1 MKKIFLFLVISFS
14 CNEAL
19 AQYWQ
24 QRVDYVIDVQLN
36 DKEKTLDGFEKI
48 TYTNNSPDTLRFIW
62 FHLWPNAYR
71 NDRTAFSD
79 QMLENGNTAFYFSSK
94 EEKGYINRLDFKV
107 DGATARVEDHP
118 EHIDIV
124 KLVLP
129 KPLPPSAQAI
139 ITTPFHVKLP
149 FNFSRGGFDSAS
161 FQVTQWYPKPA
172 VYDHKGWH
180 PMPYLDQGEFYSEF
194 GHFDVSIS
202 VPQGYVV
209 AATGRQ
215 MTDNRQ
221 PITEDR
227 TRASAVG
234 GPLSVIRFSQDS
246 IHDFAWF
253 ADKRFI
259 LTKDTV
265 LLPSGKI
272 VDVLNYF
279 KPGAKGKI
287 APSGDGARYAKEAVR
302 FYSREVGEYPYGTVS
317 VVEGPQ
323 SFGGGMEYPT
333 ITVISP
339 TYSAKYLDIT
349 IAHEIGHNW
358 FYGMLASNERR
369 HPWMD
374 EGMNTLYT
382 NKYAEEKYGPQNK
395 SETIFFL
402 TKAKRRTD
410 QPIETPSEKFSAT
423 NYGVVAYTKAGDWM
437 QLVEDRLGKERFRQ
451 MMQEYFAQW
460 KFRHPYPEDFRSI
473 ARNYLRNDSLFALLE
488 QRGPLPNQL
497 HEGFSIVSPFKK
509 NSIKNYLRQ
518 PTRNALLLSPMIG
531 ANKYDRFMIGGLI
544 TNYKLPP
551 SNFQFLL
558 SPLYATGTKELVGL
572 GKINYSLY
580 PGGFLRRAEVF
591 LNASRFSMDEFTD
604 TAGNRISMQFSKLV
618 PGLRFTFREKNERST
633 ARKFLQWKTFLIN
646 EEWLSIR
653 PDTLF
658 NGTDTA
664 LILRYLTPREDRYV
678 NRLQFVYENS
688 RALYPFSVELRVDQ
702 AKDFVR
708 PTLNLNY
715 FFNYPKEGGLQL
727 RLFAGKFIYLEEKTL
742 TRQFQTERYH
752 LNMTGPNGYEDYTYS
767 NYFYGRNEFE
777 GAASQQI
784 MIQDGGFKVRT
795 DLLASKI
802 GKTDDWLA
810 AINLSTSIPDKINP
824 LRVLPIKIPL
834 RVFADIG
841 TYAEA
846 WKRNADADRFLF
858 DAGLHLPLVRGMV
871 NVYIPIIYNK
881 VYGDYFKSTIPK
893 NRFLKTISFSINLYN
908 HELKEINR
916 ELEF

>member
-1 MKKIFLFLVISFS
+1 
-14 CNEAL
+14 
-19 AQYWQ
+19 
-24 QRVDYVIDVQLN
+24 
-36 DKEKTLDGFEKI
+36 
-48 TYTNNSPDTLRFIW
+48 
-62 FHLWPNAYR
+62 
-71 NDRTAFSD
+71 
-79 QMLENGNTAFYFSSK
+79 
-94 EEKGYINRLDFKV
+94 
-107 DGATARVEDHP
+107 
-118 EHIDIV
+118 
-124 KLVLP
+124 
-129 KPLPPSAQAI
+129 
-139 ITTPFHVKLP
+139 
-149 FNFSRGGFDSAS
+149 
-161 FQVTQWYPKPA
+161 KPA

-194 GHFDVSIS
+194 GSFDVSIS

-215 MTDNRQ
+215 LTDNRQ
-221 PITEDR
+221 PVTDDR
-227 TRASAVG
+227 TGNPVVG
-234 GPLSVIRFSQDS
+234 GPLSVIRFRQDS

-253 ADKRFI
+253 ADKRF
-259 LTKDTV
+259 TVVKDTV
-265 LLPSGKI
+265 QLPSGKM
-272 VDVLNYF
+272 VDVLNYYLPGTKGKTSLF
-279 KPGAKGKI
+279 SEGAK
-287 APSGDGARYAKEAVR
+287 YAKDAVR
-302 FYSREVGEYPYGTVS
+302 FYSREVGEYPYGMVS
-317 VVEGPQ
+317 VVEGPE

-339 TYSAKYLDIT
+339 TPSAKELDIT
-349 IAHEIGHNW
+349 IAHEVGHNW

-382 NKYAEEKYGPQNK
+382 NKYADEKYGTQDK
-395 SETIFFL
+395 AETLFFL
-402 TKAKRRTD
+402 TKAKHRTD
-410 QPIETPSEKFSAT
+410 QPIETASENFSAV

-437 QLVEDRLGKERFRQ
+437 QMMEDRLGKERFRQ

-473 ARNYLRNDSLFALLE
+473 ARNYLGNDSMFALLE

-497 HEGFSIVSPFKK
+497 HDGFSLVSPFKK

-551 SNFQFLL
+551 SDFQFLL

-572 GKINYSLY
+572 GKLNYSFY
-580 PGGFLRRAEVF
+580 PGGFLRRAEIF

-618 PGLRFTFREKNERST
+618 PGLRFTFRERNERST
-633 ARKFLQWKTFLIN
+633 ARTYLQWKTFLIN

-658 NGTDTA
+658 NGPDTA

-678 NRLQFVYENS
+678 NRLQFVYEDS

-708 PTLNLNY
+708 PTLNFNY
-715 FFNYPKEGGLQL
+715 FFNYPKDGGLQL

-777 GAASQQI
+777 GAASQQV

-810 AINLSTSIPDKINP
+810 AINLNTSIPDKINP
-824 LRVLPIKIPL
+824 LSVLPIKIPL

-871 NVYIPIIYNK
+871 NVYIPLVYNR

-893 NRFLKTISFSINLYN
+893 NRFLKTISFSVNLYN

>member
-1 MKKIFLFLVISFS
+1 M
-14 CNEAL
+14 
-19 AQYWQ
+19 
-24 QRVDYVIDVQLN
+24 IDVRLN
-36 DKEKTLDGFEKI
+36 DREKTLDGFEKI

-79 QMLENGNTAFYFSSK
+79 QLLENGNTAFYFSSK

-107 DGATARVEDHP
+107 DGATARTEDHP
-118 EHIDIV
+118 QHIDIV
-124 KLVLP
+124 KLLLP
-129 KPLPPSAQAI
+129 KPLPPSAIAT

-149 FNFSRGGFDSAS
+149 YNFSRGGYDSAS
-161 FQVTQWYPKPA
+161 FQLTQWYPKPA

-180 PMPYLDQGEFYSEF
+180 PLPYLDQGEFYSEF
-194 GHFDVSIS
+194 GNFDVSIS
-202 VPQGYVV
+202 VPEGYVV

-215 MTDNRQ
+215 EMNDRQ
-221 PITEDR
+221 PLTDDR
-227 TRASAVG
+227 SEVSVSSERL
-234 GPLSVIRFSQDS
+234 PVIRFQQDS

-259 LTKDTV
+259 ITRDTV
-265 LLPSGKI
+265 RLPSGKV
-272 VDVLNYF
+272 VDVFNYSL
-279 KPGAKGKI
+279 PAAKGKTS
-287 APSGDGARYAKEAVR
+287 PFTEGAKYAKEAVR
-302 FYSREVGEYPYGTVS
+302 FYSREVGEYPYATVS
-317 VVEGPQ
+317 VVQGPE

-339 TYSAKYLDIT
+339 TASAKELDIT
-349 IAHEIGHNW
+349 IAHEVGHNW
-358 FYGMLASNERR
+358 FYGILASNERR

-382 NKYAEEKYGPQNK
+382 NKYTEEKYGPQDK
-395 SETIFFL
+395 SETLFFL
-402 TKAKRRTD
+402 TKAKHRTD
-410 QPIETPSEKFSAT
+410 QPIETPSEEFSPA
-423 NYGVVAYTKAGDWM
+423 NYAVVAYTKTGDWM
-437 QLVEDRLGKERFRQ
+437 QLVEETLGKERFRQ
-451 MMQEYFAQW
+451 MMQDYFTKW
-460 KFRHPYPEDFRSI
+460 KFRHPYPEDFKSL
-473 ARNYLRNDSLFALLE
+473 ARTYLGNDSLLVLLE
-488 QRGPLPNQL
+488 EKGSLPNQL
-497 HEGFSIVSPFKK
+497 NEGFTIVSPFKK

-518 PTRNALLLSPMIG
+518 PVRNALLLSPMIG
-531 ANKYDRFMIGGLI
+531 GNKYDRFMIGGLI

-551 SNFQFLL
+551 SDFQFLL

-572 GKINYSLY
+572 GKLNYSFY
-580 PGGFLRRAEVF
+580 PGGFLRKAEVF
-591 LNASRFSMDEFTD
+591 VNASRFSMDDFTD
-604 TAGNRISMQFSKLV
+604 TAGNRICMQFSKIV
-618 PGLRFTFREKNERST
+618 PGLRFTFREKTERST
-633 ARKFLQWKTFLIN
+633 ARKYLQWKTFLIN
-646 EEWLSIR
+646 EERLSIR

-658 NGTDTA
+658 SGTDTA

-678 NRLQFVYENS
+678 NRLQFVYENT
-688 RALYPFSVELRVDQ
+688 RALYPFSLELRVDQ
-702 AKDFVR
+702 AKEFIR
-708 PTLNLNY
+708 PAINLDY
-715 FFNYPKEGGLQL
+715 FFNYPNEGGLQL
-727 RLFAGKFIYLEEKTL
+727 RLFAGKFIYLQEKTL
-742 TRQFQTERYH
+742 TNRFRAERYH

-777 GAASQQI
+777 GLSSQQI

-810 AINLSTSIPDKINP
+810 AINLNTSIPDKINP
-824 LRVLPIKIPL
+824 LRVLPVKIPL

-846 WKRNADADRFLF
+846 WKRDADADRFLF

-893 NRFLKTISFSINLYN
+893 NRFLKTISFTIDLYG